1 VPQSEQAV
9 FRSDTFFIAQFPAL
23 SDSSF
28 IAAEARSSSS
38 NRRGGDVSLGPN
50 VCRWSQCATLSPEVA
65 RILATGLRRIQAQE
79 ASSLSAE
86 NRESSFDILA
96 LKRRVGR
103 RKPTIRVG
111 ES

>member
-1 VPQSEQAV
+1 MHNAFS
-9 FRSDTFFIAQFPAL
+9 
-23 SDSSF
+23 
-28 IAAEARSSSS
+28 
-38 NRRGGDVSLGPN
+38 GPN
-50 VCRWSQCATLSPEVA
+50 PLPAECLSAQERLDEVA
-65 RILATGLRRIQAQE
+65 SILASGMRRIQAQE

-96 LKRRVGR
+96 FKRRVGR

>member
-1 VPQSEQAV
+1 MVSM
-9 FRSDTFFIAQFPAL
+9 RNAL
-23 SDSSF
+23 S
-28 IAAEARSSSS
+28 
-38 NRRGGDVSLGPN
+38 GPN
-50 VCRWSQCATLSPEVA
+50 PLPAECLSGPERLDEVA
-65 RILATGLRRIQAQE
+65 RILATGLRRLQAQE

-103 RKPTIRVG
+103 RKATTHVG

>member
-1 VPQSEQAV
+1 M
-9 FRSDTFFIAQFPAL
+9 
-23 SDSSF
+23 
-28 IAAEARSSSS
+28 
-38 NRRGGDVSLGPN
+38 VSMRNAFSGPN
-50 VCRWSQCATLSPEVA
+50 PLPVERLSGPERLDEVA
-65 RILATGLRRIQAQE
+65 RILVTGLRRLQAQE

>member
-1 VPQSEQAV
+1 MVSM
-9 FRSDTFFIAQFPAL
+9 RNAL
-23 SDSSF
+23 S
-28 IAAEARSSSS
+28 
-38 NRRGGDVSLGPN
+38 GPN
-50 VCRWSQCATLSPEVA
+50 PIPAECLSGPARLDEVA
-65 RILATGLRRIQAQE
+65 CILAAGLRRLQAQE

-103 RKPTIRVG
+103 RKPTTRVG

>member
-1 VPQSEQAV
+1 M
-9 FRSDTFFIAQFPAL
+9 
-23 SDSSF
+23 
-28 IAAEARSSSS
+28 
-38 NRRGGDVSLGPN
+38 VSMHNAFSGPN
-50 VCRWSQCATLSPEVA
+50 PLPAECLSAQERLDEVA
-65 RILATGLRRIQAQE
+65 NILASGLRRIQAQE

>member
-1 VPQSEQAV
+1 MVSMHN
-9 FRSDTFFIAQFPAL
+9 AL
-23 SDSSF
+23 S
-28 IAAEARSSSS
+28 
-38 NRRGGDVSLGPN
+38 GPN
-50 VCRWSQCATLSPEVA
+50 PLPAECLSAQERLDEVA
-65 RILATGLRRIQAQE
+65 SILASGLRRLQAQE

-103 RKPTIRVG
+103 RKPTNRVG

>member
-1 VPQSEQAV
+1 MVSM
-9 FRSDTFFIAQFPAL
+9 RNAL
-23 SDSSF
+23 SGRNPLP
-28 IAAEARSSSS
+28 AE
-38 NRRGGDVSLGPN
+38 
-50 VCRWSQCATLSPEVA
+50 CLSGSERLDEVA
-65 RILATGLRRIQAQE
+65 RILAAGLRRIQAQE